1 MKKLLAIIIL
11 SLCFITPSQADD
23 IRDLEIDG
31 MSLGDSALKYYTKKE
46 LNNALEKF
54 YYKNKKF
61 MYYFLSGSKLGE
73 YDAIQITVKP
83 NDKNYIMYNIDGHIS
98 YDRKMEECY
107 DRMEEA
113 KKDINSIISIKS
125 FSDKGSHPMDKTGN
139 SKYSRI
145 GYIFNKTGDLVEII
159 CYDMSKKY
167 EEQGKLDRFAI
178 TLGLGEFK
186 KFLTNEAYK

>member
-1 MKKLLAIIIL
+1 MKKLLAIIIIG
-11 SLCFITPSQADD
+11 LCLITPSQADD

-98 YDRKMEECY
+98 YDGKIEECY

-125 FSDKGSHPMDKTGN
+125 SSDKGSHPMDKTGN

-145 GYIFNKTGDLVEII
+145 SYVFSKAGDTAEII

-186 KFLTNEAYK
+186 KFLTNEEYN

>member
-1 MKKLLAIIIL
+1 
-11 SLCFITPSQADD
+11 
-23 IRDLEIDG
+23 
-31 MSLGDSALKYYTKKE
+31 
-46 LNNALEKF
+46 
-54 YYKNKKF
+54 
-61 MYYFLSGSKLGE
+61 
-73 YDAIQITVKP
+73 
-83 NDKNYIMYNIDGHIS
+83 MYNIDGHIS
-98 YDRKMEECY
+98 YDRKIEECY

-113 KKDINSIISIKS
+113 KKDISSVISIEP
-125 FSDKGSHPMDKTGN
+125 FSEKGSHPMDKTGN

-145 GYIFNKTGDLVEII
+145 SYVFSKAGDTAEII